1 MATSAGRAST
11 RSGARGTSRAAT
23 QPQARDIAA
32 AGARIAEAVESV
44 IEGKA
49 EEVQLAVAVLLAE
62 GHLLVEDVPGVGK
75 TMLAKALARAIDCS
89 VRRVQFTP
97 DLLPSDITG
106 VSVYNQNSR
115 EFEFKPGAIFANI
128 VVGDEINRASPKTQ
142 SALLECMEE
151 RQVTVD
157 GITYVLDAP
166 FMVIATQ
173 NPIEMEGTYPL
184 PEAQRDRF
192 TARIALGYPAADAE
206 LAMIDTHGAGSP
218 LDDLEPVADDLEVAK
233 LIEGVRQ
240 IHVADSVRRYA
251 VDVVTATRNHPDLRL
266 GASPRATLHLL
277 RAGRAIAALDERDYV
292 LPDDLQAL
300 AEPVLAHRL
309 LLSAD
314 AQIARRPVTA
324 ILADILAAVPVPA
337 ATARRPA

>member
-1 MATSAGRAST
+1 MAASRPSTRASA
-11 RSGARGTSRAAT
+11 RSGGYAPGAREVSAAGL
-23 QPQARDIAA
+23 RIAA
-32 AGARIAEAVESV
+32 AVDSV

-49 EEVQLAVAVLLAE
+49 DEVHLAVAVLLAE

-106 VSVYNQNSR
+106 VSVYNQNTR

-157 GITYVLDAP
+157 GFTYSLEAP
-166 FMVIATQ
+166 FMVVATQ

-192 TARIALGYPAADAE
+192 TVRLALGYPAPEAE
-206 LAMIDTHGAGSP
+206 LAMLDIHGAGSP
-218 LDDLEPVADDLEVAK
+218 LDDLQPVSDDREVAA
-233 LIEGVRQ
+233 LIAGVRQ
-240 IHVADSVRRYA
+240 IHVADSVRGYA
-251 VDVVTATRNHPDLRL
+251 VDLVTATRNHPDLRL

-300 AEPVLAHRL
+300 AGPVLSHRL

-314 AQIARRPVTA
+314 AQISRRPVDSVLT
-324 ILADILAAVPVPA
+324 DILASVPVPA
-337 ATARRPA
+337 ASTRLRA